1 MTIVLACAIRALSSI
16 QTGIPA
22 AASGSIP
29 LARPQGAVRS
39 AINRTSTPRSSARI
53 SAPTIPGADCQ
64 PVSADEDLTLG
75 VVNCAD
81 GETGAVVLRG
91 EADRDSGIRCQE
103 SGGRSE
109 Q

>member
-1 MTIVLACAIRALSSI
+1 LKRPLPISI
-16 QTGIPA
+16 TA
-22 AASGSIP
+22 HKFEDRLTLGSV
-29 LARPQGAVRS
+29 ANQQVRPM
-39 AINRTSTPRSSARI
+39 
-53 SAPTIPGADCQ
+53 GADCQ